1 MAKLFTS
8 SYDTLILNWIF
19 ITNVQVLSILIWYFN
34 YFLELKRRIELLQDF
49 DMPGLSTTVKVTQDG
64 QYILATGIYK
74 PRIKCYDVNNL
85 AMKFERCF
93 DSEAVT
99 FEILSNDYSKVCIWY
114 LLLLN
119 IYLIVYIY
127 FICYIFFKVG
137 DFTMWPLYWI
147 SFPRRS
153 LL

>member
-1 MAKLFTS
+1 M
-8 SYDTLILNWIF
+8 
-19 ITNVQVLSILIWYFN
+19 
-34 YFLELKRRIELLQDF
+34 KRRIELLQDF

-99 FEILSNDYSKVCIWY
+99 FEILSNDYSKVCI
-114 LLLLN
+114 
-119 IYLIVYIY
+119 IYTYK
-127 FICYIFFKVG
+127 FIIKRVKFIHILFQVCNL
-137 DFTMWPLYWI
+137 TM
-147 SFPRRS
+147 
-153 LL
+153 